1 VKPRVALGPGREFD
15 LIRRMLDRWGGAA
28 SGVGD
33 DAVLLAVP
41 AGERL
46 VASADTSV
54 EEVHFRRAWLT
65 PHEIGWRATA
75 AALSDLAAMGAE
87 PLGVLVSLSIPER
100 WLEAL
105 DHLADGIG
113 EAARAAGAP
122 IVGGD
127 LTAAAQLAIAVT
139 VLGHTAAP
147 LERSGA
153 RAGDSLYVTGCL
165 GGPGAALRAWL
176 QGREPAADARS
187 RFARPT
193 PRLREGVWLARHG
206 AHAAIDISDGLLG
219 DAGHLAAASGVRLV
233 LDLDRLPVLPGV
245 NPTDAAASG
254 EEYELLVAAP
264 KLDAEAFARE
274 LGVALTPIGHVEA
287 GPAEVD
293 ARLAGARVASPRGFD
308 HFS

>member
-1 VKPRVALGPGREFD
+1 MKPLVALGPGREFD

-33 DAVLLAVP
+33 DAALLAVP
-41 AGERL
+41 PGERL

-87 PLGVLVSLSIPER
+87 PLGVLVSLSVPER

-127 LTAAAQLAIAVT
+127 LTGAAQLTIAVT

-165 GGPGAALRAWL
+165 GGPAAALRAWL
-176 QGREPAADARS
+176 RGREPAAEARA

-193 PRLREGVWLARHG
+193 PRLAEGVWLARHG

-219 DAGHLAAASGVRLV
+219 DAAHLAAASGVRLV
-233 LDLDRLPVLPGV
+233 VDLDRLPVLPGV
-245 NPTDAAASG
+245 SPADAAASG

-264 KLDAEAFARE
+264 TLDPEAFARE
-274 LGVALTPIGHVEA
+274 LGLALTPIGHVEA